1 MTPDIILDAHEFHV
15 DTTLQAQ
22 WGGGSESSIAMSR
35 TRAQ

>member
-22 WGGGSESSIAMSR
+22 WGGGPKALSP
-35 TRAQ
+35 